1 MNILVRSET
10 PADYSRIAE
19 INARAF
25 GPGTAMPPAYDFV
38 PEVALVDMARHNPQ
52 FDPELALVACVQDR
66 VIGQA
71 LFNPLTMYIG
81 GEVVPAV
88 LLAPLV
94 VDVDWQ
100 RQGVG
105 TLLMREGH
113 RRAAERGYALSFL
126 WGHPSYYPRFG
137 YQSRMFG
144 ASTLTVSIPS
154 SSTSLTA
161 RPFVSTDVPVLE
173 ALWRT
178 WFSDVDLAVDPGT
191 SLLGWMSHTSSIRA
205 SVFERAGQIVGYA
218 RYNLRPR
225 HGTSPQVILFLA
237 ADADAAASMVAW
249 LAPEGSKELVL
260 PLASGSCAL
269 RSWFGNNGR
278 IEQTAW
284 DACMIALLD
293 ADCVPAAEYV
303 RDIVAGARLIGL
315 PIMPPYLEVT

>member
-52 FDPELALVACVQDR
+52 FDPELALAACVQDR
-66 VIGQA
+66 VIGQV

-94 VDVDWQ
+94 VAADWQ

-113 RRAAERGYALSFL
+113 RRAVERGYALSFL

-137 YQSRMFG
+137 YQPRMFG
-144 ASTLTVSIPS
+144 ACNVTVS
-154 SSTSLTA
+154 
-161 RPFVSTDVPVLE
+161 VVPAPITLE
-173 ALWRT
+173 THPVVAADAPALAKLWRT
-178 WFSDVDLAVDPGT
+178 WFVDVDLAVDPGD
-191 SLLGWMSHTSSIRA
+191 SLLGWMSHTSNIRA

-218 RYNLRPR
+218 RYNLHPR

-237 ADADAAASMVAW
+237 ADAEAAASMVAW
-249 LAPEGSKELVL
+249 LAPEGSKELAL
-260 PLASGSCAL
+260 PLVPGSRAVQN
-269 RSWFGNNGR
+269 WFCNNGR
-278 IEQTAW
+278 TEQTAW

-293 ADCVPAAEYV
+293 ADCTPAAEYV
-303 RDIVAGARLIGL
+303 RNVAKGARPIGL
-315 PIMPPYLEVT
+315 PIMPAYLEVT